1 MVNHDL
7 QNEAK
12 SREMHG
18 VTWPHKVCYGYKQW
32 YTCDPHNGKS
42 HVKRFSNKRKRKCAL
57 LANAKEHEIIE

>member
-18 VTWPHKVCYGYKQW
+18 VTLPHKVCYVYKQW
-32 YTCDPHNGKS
+32 YTCDPHN
-42 HVKRFSNKRKRKCAL
+42 RKVMLKDSQIREKEMGIVSKCQGTY
-57 LANAKEHEIIE
+57 KTYK